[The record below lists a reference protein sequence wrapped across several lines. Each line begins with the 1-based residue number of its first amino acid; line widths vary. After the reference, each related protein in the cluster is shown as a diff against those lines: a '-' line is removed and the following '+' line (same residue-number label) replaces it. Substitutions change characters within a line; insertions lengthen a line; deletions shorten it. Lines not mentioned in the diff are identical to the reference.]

1 MFVGNPLENRSRQ
14 PLYDD
19 PEIRAKV
26 KAKLKNVIEKG
37 YIEMVDIKL
46 VEALMFMFHVPKG
59 ESDIR
64 MVYDGSKSGL
74 NEALYSPW
82 FHLPTVDSMVRW
94 VVAVTNWCSTI
105 DPVEHEL
112 VFNDGSLHN
121 LRSRTI
127 ESNRLALR

>member
-46 VEALMFMFHVPKG
+46 VEALMFMFLRENQIFK
-59 ESDIR
+59 
-64 MVYDGSKSGL
+64 
-74 NEALYSPW
+74 W
-82 FHLPTVDSMVRW
+82 FMMAR
-94 VVAVTNWCSTI
+94 N
-105 DPVEHEL
+105 L
-112 VFNDGSLHN
+112 V
-121 LRSRTI
+121 
-127 ESNRLALR
+127 